1 MLTKSLPQPDSSSK
15 REKLSDAGPRP
26 MGPRSRLAGPSHGSG
41 SECRPLAAIVAK
53 LLDDAREMLES
64 DRQTA
69 QTLSRA
75 RLGAAARRGSPYRSE
90 RPAHAGAARRGGLAP
105 WQIRRVMHEIDAN
118 LASPIRMKDLSEV
131 VRLSESYFSRAFK
144 ATLNVSPHAYILRRR
159 IERAQEIMLTTDE
172 QLSEI
177 ALACGLCDQAHLS
190 RLFRRIAGASPGSWR
205 RQRLQVRRPAR
216 RLGPA
221 GRAVPRGMGRARGL
235 AIGRRDRLTAACRR
249 AAG

>member
-1 MLTKSLPQPDSSSK
+1 MLTKSLPKPDSSSK

-26 MGPRSRLAGPSHGSG
+26 MGPRSSLGGPSNGSG
-41 SECRPLAAIVAK
+41 SVYRPLATIVAK
-53 LLDDAREMLES
+53 LLEDAREMLES

-69 QTLSRA
+69 KTYLARA
-75 RLGAAARRGSPYRSE
+75 SELLRGAHDRTEANVPHIPTP
-90 RPAHAGAARRGGLAP
+90 PARGGLAP
-105 WQIRRVMHEIDAN
+105 WQIRRVMSEIDAN
-118 LASPIRMKDLSEV
+118 LASPIRMKDLADL

-205 RQRLQVRRPAR
+205 RQRLQIAPTRSS
-216 RLGPA
+216 LGS
-221 GRAVPRGMGRARGL
+221 GGRARASRHEPSAWPG
-235 AIGRRDRLTAACRR
+235 DR
-249 AAG
+249 AA